1 MHRPDWSRLNM
12 DKIATAKRTVQH
24 KAWAEMYSEYQ
35 ASGKTVKEWCNG
47 CGLSPKTFYY
57 RLRKIREAA
66 LEQAES
72 HQIVPITMQP
82 EMPSAQEIQGIKI
95 SGSGITVELPENVA
109 AETITAI
116 LRGLR

>member
-1 MHRPDWSRLNM
+1 MHRPDWSRLDM
-12 DKIATAKRTVQH
+12 DKIATAKRTAQY
-24 KAWAEMYSEYQ
+24 KAWAEMYEEYQ
-35 ASGKTVKEWCNG
+35 ISGKTVKEWCNV

-57 RLRKIREAA
+57 RLRKIRETA

-72 HQIVPITMQP
+72 HQIVPIAMRP
-82 EMPSAQEIQGIKI
+82 EMPSVQGTQSIKI
-95 SGSGITVELPENVA
+95 SGSGITVVLPENVT